1 MPVKSP
7 PRERPLLLM
16 FLAEY
21 ENGAWKSATPDW
33 VEERID
39 GAVEVVAE
47 RADGGKLAIEHTIV
61 QPFVD
66 EKKDTNIFMKAFGRI
81 EKNPDLTIRDRSLTV
96 VIPVAA
102 IPVGYK
108 WDEVGEDLL
117 TWLKANHQV
126 APKEGELKHVVQVGA
141 SSKLGPL
148 SLEIWL
154 QTMHLPDDPGATV
167 ISRGPMPNNLGEIV
181 EKALGDKLPKL
192 VATTADKRVLLV
204 ERQHI
209 SLADTRVLTEIESLA
224 PKFPQLK
231 DIDEVCIV
239 DTSIWESENWV
250 YFRRFDERGIVETMA
265 FKNGSLE
272 RRHNHGR

>member
-47 RADGGKLAIEHTIV
+47 RADGGKLAVEHTII

-66 EKKDTNIFMKAFGRI
+66 EKKDSNIFMKAFGRI

-126 APKEGELKHVVQVGA
+126 APKEGESKHVVQVGG

-154 QTMHLPDDPGATV
+154 QTMHLPDYPGATM
-167 ISRGPMPNNLGEIV
+167 ISRGPMPKDLGEIV

-209 SLADTRVLTEIESLA
+209 SLGDTRILAEIERLA
-224 PKFPQLK
+224 HEFPQLK

-239 DTSIWESENWV
+239 DTSIWESEHWV

-265 FKNGSLE
+265 FKNGALE
-272 RRHNHGR
+272 RRYNHGR

>member
-1 MPVKSP
+1 M
-7 PRERPLLLM
+7 
-16 FLAEY
+16 
-21 ENGAWKSATPDW
+21 
-33 VEERID
+33 EERID

-47 RADGGKLAIEHTIV
+47 RADGRKVAIEHTIV

-66 EKKDTNIFMKAFGRI
+66 EKKDSNIFMKAFGRI

-126 APKEGELKHVVQVGA
+126 APKEGESKHVVQVGG

-148 SLEIWL
+148 SLEIRL
-154 QTMHLPDDPGATV
+154 QTMHLPDYPGATM
-167 ISRGPMPNNLGEIV
+167 ISRGPMPKDLGEIV
-181 EKALGDKLPKL
+181 EKALGEELPKL

-209 SLADTRVLTEIESLA
+209 SLGDTQILTEIERLA
-224 PKFPQLK
+224 HKFPQLK

-239 DTSIWESENWV
+239 DISIWESEHWWIFGDSMSAV
-250 YFRRFDERGIVETMA
+250 LSKLWLSSTGHWMRRF
-265 FKNGSLE
+265 
-272 RRHNHGR
+272 NHGR

>member
-21 ENGAWKSATPDW
+21 ENGVWKSATPDW

-39 GAVEVVAE
+39 GAVEVVTE
-47 RADGGKLAIEHTIV
+47 RADGRKLAIEHTIV

-66 EKKDTNIFMKAFGRI
+66 EKKDSNIFMKAFGRI
-81 EKNPDLTIRDRSLTV
+81 EMNPDLTIRDRSLTV

-117 TWLKANHQV
+117 SWLKANHQV
-126 APKEGELKHVVQVGA
+126 ALKEGESKHVVQVGR

-148 SLEIWL
+148 SLEIWV
-154 QTMHLPDDPGATV
+154 QTMNIPDYPGATM
-167 ISRGPMPNNLGEIV
+167 ISRGPMPKSLGEIV

-209 SLADTRVLTEIESLA
+209 SFGDTQILTAIERLAHE
-224 PKFPQLK
+224 FPHLK

-239 DTSIWESENWV
+239 DTSIWESEHWV
-250 YFRRFDERGIVETMA
+250 CFRRFDERGIVETMA
-265 FKNGSLE
+265 FKNGALE

>member
-7 PRERPLLLM
+7 SRERPLLLM

-21 ENGAWKSATPDW
+21 ENGVWKSAALDW

-66 EKKDTNIFMKAFGRI
+66 EKKDSNVFMKAFGRI
-81 EKNPDLTIRDRSLTV
+81 EKNPDLTIRDRGLTV
-96 VIPVAA
+96 VVPVAA

-117 TWLKANHQV
+117 TWLKANHQF
-126 APKEGELKHVVQVGA
+126 APKEGESKHVVQVGA
-141 SSKLGPL
+141 ASKLGPL
-148 SLEIWL
+148 ALEICL
-154 QTMHLPDDPGATV
+154 QTMHLPDYAGATM
-167 ISRGPMPNNLGEIV
+167 ISRGPMPKNIGDIV
-181 EKALGDKLPKL
+181 EKTLGDKLPKL

-209 SLADTRVLTEIESLA
+209 SLGDTRILTEIERLA
-224 PKFPQLK
+224 LTFPQLK

-250 YFRRFDERGIVETMA
+250 YFRRFDERGIFETMA

-272 RRHNHGR
+272 RRHSHGR

>member
-1 MPVKSP
+1 MSVPVKSP

-66 EKKDTNIFMKAFGRI
+66 EKKDSNIFMKAFGRI
-81 EKNPDLTIRDRSLTV
+81 EKNPNLTIRDRSLTV

-126 APKEGELKHVVQVGA
+126 APKEGESKHVVQVGG

-148 SLEIWL
+148 SLEISL
-154 QTMHLPDDPGATV
+154 QTMHLPDYPGATM
-167 ISRGPMPNNLGEIV
+167 ISR
-181 EKALGDKLPKL
+181 
-192 VATTADKRVLLV
+192 ADA
-204 ERQHI
+204 E
-209 SLADTRVLTEIESLA
+209 
-224 PKFPQLK
+224 
-231 DIDEVCIV
+231 
-239 DTSIWESENWV
+239 
-250 YFRRFDERGIVETMA
+250 
-265 FKNGSLE
+265 GSLCD
-272 RRHNHGR
+272 RGKGVGR